1 MFCGGERE
9 RRRSLKAERGEGRLV
24 VGREGGR
31 KREKRRKE
39 LRVLISYEVEDVI
52 CNLHV
57 TDSICNLHVTY
68 VFYNL
73 LSYAI
78 FTLPFIFFLCAKN
91 LKKLC

>member
-1 MFCGGERE
+1 MFCGGKRE

-57 TDSICNLHVTY
+57 TY

-73 LSYAI
+73 LSYVI
-78 FTLPFIFFLCAKN
+78 FTLPFIIFFFV
-91 LKKLC
+91 LKT